1 MEFQYKIT
9 YIIALSVRKKKENRT
24 PDGNKSGEL
33 EDLMSIIWQKVGL
46 VALALK
52 RIRKTNKNEEEM
64 SGNLSFM

>member
-9 YIIALSVRKKKENRT
+9 YIIALSVGKKKENRT

-33 EDLMSIIWQKVGL
+33 EVLMSIIWQKVGL